1 MWMWGVFFNDMKKF
15 KDLNRSEQIKA
26 IDFALKEAIVMVY
39 NGQIELENFV
49 SENEMKEFLLPE
61 AKKIAELAYYPDLND
76 VVIKL

>member
-1 MWMWGVFFNDMKKF
+1 MWGVFFNDMKKF

>member
-1 MWMWGVFFNDMKKF
+1 MKKF
-15 KDLNRSEQIKA
+15 KDLNRSEQMKA